1 MTYILKAS
9 FVECFSKCCTSALCV
24 DINTLCVDIVEHF
37 DKCCTPAFRVDIVE
51 HFGKWCTSAFH
62 VSILILWKC

>member
-9 FVECFSKCCTSALCV
+9 FVECFSKCCISALCV
-24 DINTLCVDIVEHF
+24 DINTLCVDIVKRF
-37 DKCCTPAFRVDIVE
+37 DKCYASGLCVDIVE
-51 HFGKWCTSAFH
+51 HFGKCCTSAFH